1 MVEVAV
7 TFEEFKKDV
16 FEAVENKLLNDGSL
30 NLREE
35 NVGNIIDTL
44 TFLLE
49 EGGWWSARK
58 YSNLEFEG
66 KLLELFNS
74 GALPGLFEDNLNNP
88 YLKYFIEDVEV
99 IRHNKDVSPL
109 EAWVIIFARI
119 IDGDIGNTIA
129 VKTCEYIG
137 EDTWYEVDAKELFDF
152 VD

>member
-35 NVGNIIDTL
+35 NVGNILDTL

-49 EGGWWSARK
+49 EGGWWTGK
-58 YSNLEFEG
+58 YSGLEFEE
-66 KLLELFNS
+66 KIIELFNS
-74 GALPGLFEDNLNNP
+74 GALTGLFEDNLKNP
-88 YLKYFIEDVEV
+88 YLKYFVEDTDV
-99 IRHNKDVSPL
+99 IMQNKGFEPL